1 MDASPKP
8 ALAATLELEVTI
20 QERCAASA
28 SIAEGAAAL
37 REKRPPELS
46 GR

>member
-1 MDASPKP
+1 MDASAKP
-8 ALAATLELEVTI
+8 TLAATLGLEVTI

-28 SIAEGAAAL
+28 NFVEGAAAF
-37 REKRPPELS
+37 REERQPELS